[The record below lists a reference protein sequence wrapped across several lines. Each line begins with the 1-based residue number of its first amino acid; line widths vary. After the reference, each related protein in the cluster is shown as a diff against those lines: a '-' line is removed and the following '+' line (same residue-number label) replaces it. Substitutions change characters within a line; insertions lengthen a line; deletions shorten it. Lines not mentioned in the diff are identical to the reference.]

1 LIKNL
6 NLANFLSIL
15 RLLSGIPLIIFLNRM
30 SLSSIYVN
38 YTIYIILFIVI
49 SDVLDGFLAR
59 RFNTVTSFGKVIDPV
74 ADKICL
80 MSVLIYLIDIYHL
93 PFLIFFILLSIR
105 DIVLISMTAYLAI
118 FHDTVTQ
125 ANNYGK
131 LFIFITM
138 LMIIFHIFDI
148 NSYASDILFI
158 SSIILLIFSMFVYI
172 KEHLQKI
179 TSYENI

>member
-1 LIKNL
+1 MIRNL

-30 SLSSIYVN
+30 SLSSIYIN

-59 RFNTVTSFGKVIDPV
+59 KFNTVTSFGKVIDPV

-80 MSVLIYLIDIYHL
+80 MSVLIYLIEVYHL

-148 NSYASDILFI
+148 NFYVSNILFI
-158 SSIILLIFSMFVYI
+158 SSIVLLILSMFVYI